1 MGKQPIRF
9 CYCCGI
15 FHLGKLRARFGQTS
29 GQVRANFGLGSGK
42 LRARFGQTSGQV
54 RANFGLGLG
63 KLRARFGQTSGQVR
77 ANFEARFGQT
87 SGQVRANFGLGSG
100 KLRAK
105 CAHLGTSLRARFT
118 GYITFSHGLFQ
129 VTIGCPQQPLIELVI
144 IGHLNFEEFFEVLY
158 PLLLVDILRTLNGHQ
173 CLSLDTIGCPQQP
186 LIQWVII
193 GNLKFQ
199 GYLESYTYYGWFIV
213 LELQNSIT
221 VCFWLPLVAP
231 SNH

>member
-29 GQVRANFGLGSGK
+29 GQVRANFRLGSGK

-77 ANFEARFGQT
+77 ANLRLGSGKLRARFGQT
-87 SGQVRANFGLGSG
+87 SGQVRANFGQNVLT
-100 KLRAK
+100 
-105 CAHLGTSLRARFT
+105 CHLTYRFT
-118 GYITFSHGLFQ
+118 CYITFSHGLFL

-144 IGHLNFEEFFEVLY
+144 IGNLKLEEFFEVLY
-158 PLLLVDILRTLNGHQ
+158 PLLLVDILRTLNVHQ

-221 VCFWLPLVAP
+221 VCPWLPLVIP